1 MFDSSVNQGAG
12 LQQIGLQLT
21 PRVIAMASHG
31 NQQGELPLL
40 WSLCSTLVE
49 LGYSVAVLDAHTSE
63 SADNLGLEQLL
74 AGAHWPYDRLSESNT
89 WSVIPAAHG
98 LRNLAAR
105 LSETDRPLE
114 PLGSLL
120 GNYGVIVIYARADTL
135 VHLLPGTGIEPLLT
149 VSPLKMSSVTAYQ
162 SLKQMLLN
170 AGLRPTVAHIA
181 LNSSSGSETAAQST
195 VKKLQECSLTFLGYR
210 VEALTIR
217 AGDAEERIAD
227 DVHRLTLRLL
237 ENAMPLHRY
246 QLGGSL

>member
-1 MFDSSVNQGAG
+1 MFDPRVTQSAG
-12 LQQIGLQLT
+12 LQHIGRQLT

-31 NQQGELPLL
+31 NQQGEMPLL

-63 SADNLGLEQLL
+63 SADNLGLAQLL
-74 AGAHWPYDRLSESNT
+74 EGAPWPNDGLSEADS

-98 LRNLAAR
+98 LRHLAAR
-105 LSETDRPLE
+105 WSETDRPLA
-114 PLGSLL
+114 PLGGVLE
-120 GNYGVIVIYARADTL
+120 NYGVIVIYARADTL
-135 VHLLPGTGIEPLLT
+135 IHLLPGTGIEPLLT

-181 LNSSSGSETAAQST
+181 LKPSAGPETATQSAAQ
-195 VKKLQECSLTFLGYR
+195 KLQECALAFLGYR
-210 VEALTIR
+210 VDALTIR
-217 AGDAEERIAD
+217 AGDAEEKITD
-227 DVHRLTLRLL
+227 DVHQLTLRLL